1 LIESEFPPTE
11 SANPVTGATYLDDSL
26 VGLVPTDNEFL
37 PLDPRV
43 IRVEQIAGAIFTGV
57 VGIAI
62 LIGLLVLWLSIGIN
76 WIWLSGL
83 AGGVLIFALL
93 LYLTICWPHTAYHNT
108 KWRLDD
114 EGLEIHRGVI
124 WRHRISIPLGR
135 VQHADVSQGPLQR
148 PFEIGKLTV
157 HTAGTS
163 NASVE
168 LDGLPHT
175 VALQLR
181 EVNDVV

>member
-1 LIESEFPPTE
+1 M
-11 SANPVTGATYLDDSL
+11 
-26 VGLVPTDNEFL
+26 
-37 PLDPRV
+37 

-57 VGIAI
+57 VGI
-62 LIGLLVLWLSIGIN
+62 GLLVGLFVLWLNIGIN
-76 WIWLSGL
+76 WIWLTGL
-83 AGGVLIFALL
+83 VAAGLILAIL
-93 LYLTICWPHTAYHNT
+93 LYFTIGWPHTAYHHAQW
-108 KWRLDD
+108 KLDD

-168 LDGLPHT
+168 LDGLTHA
-175 VALQLR
+175 VALALR
-181 EVNDVV
+181 DRLVRQSEVKDVV